1 MAPKNNIKKF
11 KNIPFV
17 WENENYLLKMKSD
30 TSEMLYESHFGKYF
44 SFSHKN
50 DPFLVHP
57 SVKTQGMIAQGGGAA
72 GLKRLRGGYQNNC
85 KNPRTQK
92 LVIPLHNQLMKIIR
106 QSEVYLME
114 EAITDQIVKTTKE
127 YIDYSEA
134 AGAGGTAEQWAS

>member
-1 MAPKNNIKKF
+1 
-11 KNIPFV
+11 
-17 WENENYLLKMKSD
+17 
-30 TSEMLYESHFGKYF
+30 MLYDSHFNKYF

-57 SVKTQGMIAQGGGAA
+57 SVKTQGMVAQGGGAA
-72 GLKRLRGGYQNNC
+72 GLKRLRGGYQNNQ
-85 KNPRTQK
+85 KSMRTQK

-134 AGAGGTAEQWAS
+134 AGVGGTTDQWITQGQPMGVKQTYDESIVDIQTD